1 LDKRTN
7 LPANHFGS
15 SSPFC
20 PAACSGFEFTRPPPY
35 SKLPSDAG
43 QHQVCVR
50 CRALGCMRIALQL
63 FVRCVCML
71 VSRPPQFL
79 RVRRLR
85 TWCVRGLG
93 AQRGRRWSRPG
104 VWLCEDCPPAVRAVR
119 VRTGFTTSARG
130 AYEVPPHVCALE
142 ACVHEARNFGCCRAC
157 CCLRIA
163 LQLCARCVY
172 AL

>member
-1 LDKRTN
+1 MFVGGSGLSPWVWGGFGSRLKGSPRSAPLSPYEGPPAGSGIPERAGKRLRPIGASSQELFNPWATPPGGLDKRTN

-85 TWCVRGLG
+85 TWCVRGFVG
-93 AQRGRRWSRPG
+93 IKS
-104 VWLCEDCPPAVRAVR
+104 
-119 VRTGFTTSARG
+119 SA
-130 AYEVPPHVCALE
+130 
-142 ACVHEARNFGCCRAC
+142 
-157 CCLRIA
+157 
-163 LQLCARCVY
+163 
-172 AL
+172 